1 MSDDLRETVGGAIA
15 EAIGAGL
22 TPGAVVLI
30 ARGDE
35 ILCHEA
41 VGDRSLVP
49 ERLPVE
55 PDTVFDVASLTKVVA
70 TTTVVMQLAEGGALS
85 LDDELRRWL
94 PEFTGEARDRVTIRD
109 LLAHCSGLPAHRRLG
124 DSLGEDVAED
134 DRRERATAAIC
145 RLPLEH
151 APGEGVIYSCLGFIL
166 LTTVVQVASGRR
178 LEDLACERVFGPL
191 GMADTGFCPP
201 PAARARCAAT
211 EQLPDGT
218 LIGVVHD
225 ENARYLG
232 GVGGNAGLFSTAAD
246 LARFGRALL
255 HGGALDGVRILSEA
269 TVREMFSEQAVSG
282 EVRRCLGWRL
292 ANSGDPLTHGAPTV
306 ESIGHT
312 GFTGTSLWIDRD
324 SGLLVILLTNRVHM
338 GREIE
343 IEPLRR
349 RTGAIAA
356 GQIGKEHA

>member
-225 ENARYLG
+225 ENAPATSAVSEGTPGSSPPRPTSRGSVARCCTVARSMGY
-232 GVGGNAGLFSTAAD
+232 AS
-246 LARFGRALL
+246 LAR
-255 HGGALDGVRILSEA
+255 
-269 TVREMFSEQAVSG
+269 
-282 EVRRCLGWRL
+282 RRCGRCSVSRRSAARSDAAWAGGWPTPAIRSRTERRPWR
-292 ANSGDPLTHGAPTV
+292 ASGTRASPVPPCG
-306 ESIGHT
+306 S
-312 GFTGTSLWIDRD
+312 TGTADCS
-324 SGLLVILLTNRVHM
+324 
-338 GREIE
+338 
-343 IEPLRR
+343 
-349 RTGAIAA
+349 
-356 GQIGKEHA
+356 